1 MNDLYRKMMSSY
13 KLTTD
18 RDVRTAR
25 YKAGQEIILS
35 GLYHGGFFDTAA
47 FCGGSC
53 LRVFHGLERFSED
66 MDFCLMESDDGF
78 DFSKFVK
85 HIMDEFALVGREV
98 EVKEKACRGRQAVGT
113 MDGMIVYEVLSLYDK
128 PQKIRVEINTKPA
141 VRFETE
147 LRLAIQPRSYLVR
160 CMALPDLFASKTH
173 ALLHRTWGG
182 RAKGRDWYD
191 FEWFVKNNVPLHY
204 EHLSE
209 KVESES
215 GELLTKEGIKEMLNE
230 RIGKTSIEQVRQ
242 DLAPFV
248 NAESGAGLWSAAYFR
263 ELVKCIRWV

>member
-98 EVKEKACRGRQAVGT
+98 EVKEKACRGRQ
-113 MDGMIVYEVLSLYDK
+113 
-128 PQKIRVEINTKPA
+128 
-141 VRFETE
+141 
-147 LRLAIQPRSYLVR
+147 
-160 CMALPDLFASKTH
+160 
-173 ALLHRTWGG
+173 
-182 RAKGRDWYD
+182 
-191 FEWFVKNNVPLHY
+191 
-204 EHLSE
+204 
-209 KVESES
+209 
-215 GELLTKEGIKEMLNE
+215 
-230 RIGKTSIEQVRQ
+230 
-242 DLAPFV
+242 
-248 NAESGAGLWSAAYFR
+248 
-263 ELVKCIRWV
+263 